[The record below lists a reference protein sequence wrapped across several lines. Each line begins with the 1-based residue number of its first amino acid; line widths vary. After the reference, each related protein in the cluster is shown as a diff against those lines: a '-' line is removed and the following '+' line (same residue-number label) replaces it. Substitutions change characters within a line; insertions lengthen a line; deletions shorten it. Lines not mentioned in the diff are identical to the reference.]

1 MRLWTKCDR
10 CGKYIAVNLDRG
22 ANNDVYKVSCNDVVE
37 LATLCATCY
46 QYLNN
51 WLKGRGDYGVI
62 RVEDN

>member
-22 ANNDVYKVSCNDVVE
+22 AKNDVYKVSCNDVE
-37 LATLCATCY
+37 LATLCVTCH